1 MKWSEY
7 YKSGKKEK
15 KATIDEKEVAHLK
28 AQVAQIPTLVEE
40 KVRQQV
46 QHIVETQQR
55 TQRQQVEDQ
64 VGTTLSSII
73 PTLVAGLDAWY
84 RGGKKGPPPVPSFT
98 GSNSHNVEPS
108 VSPQAATMVS
118 PAAPTLVAPAAPTL
132 VAPAAPTVVAPAAPT
147 LVSPAAPLLQ
157 LNAPVAADNTPP
169 GTAPTSGHSISCT
182 PAAGGASTLAE
193 LDAITVTNPR
203 LRYDF
208 HILAFDY
215 ASHP

>member
-1 MKWSEY
+1 MEH
-7 YKSGKKEK
+7 KKLS
-15 KATIDEKEVAHLK
+15 IRWRRIIV
-28 AQVAQIPTLVEE
+28 QIPTLVETLVE
-40 KVRQQV
+40 EQVRQQV

-132 VAPAAPTVVAPAAPT
+132 LAPAAPT

-169 GTAPTSGHSISCT
+169 GTAPTSGHSISGT

-203 LRYDF
+203 LR
-208 HILAFDY
+208 
-215 ASHP
+215 

>member
-28 AQVAQIPTLVEE
+28 AQVAQIPTLVETLVE
-40 KVRQQV
+40 EQVRQQV

-108 VSPQAATMVS
+108 VSPQAATMV
-118 PAAPTLVAPAAPTL
+118 APAAPTL
-132 VAPAAPTVVAPAAPT
+132 VAPAAPT

-169 GTAPTSGHSISCT
+169 GTAPTSGHSISGT

-203 LRYDF
+203 LR
-208 HILAFDY
+208 
-215 ASHP
+215 

>member
-28 AQVAQIPTLVEE
+28 AQVAQIPTLVETLVE
-40 KVRQQV
+40 EQVRQQV

-132 VAPAAPTVVAPAAPT
+132 VAPAAPT

-169 GTAPTSGHSISCT
+169 GTAPTSGHSISGT

-203 LRYDF
+203 LR
-208 HILAFDY
+208 
-215 ASHP
+215 

>member
-7 YKSGKKEK
+7 YKSGKKER
-15 KATIDEKEVAHLK
+15 KATIDEKEVAQLK
-28 AQVAQIPTLVEE
+28 AQVAQIPTIVEE
-40 KVRQQV
+40 QVRQQV

-64 VGTTLSSII
+64 VGNTLSSII

-118 PAAPTLVAPAAPTL
+118 LAAPTLVAPAAPTL
-132 VAPAAPTVVAPAAPT
+132 GP
-147 LVSPAAPLLQ
+147 PAAPLLQ
-157 LNAPVAADNTPP
+157 LHAPVAADNTPP

-203 LRYDF
+203 PMTSISLP
-208 HILAFDY
+208 LT
-215 ASHP
+215 S

>member
-28 AQVAQIPTLVEE
+28 AQVAQIPTLVETLVE
-40 KVRQQV
+40 EQVRQQV

-118 PAAPTLVAPAAPTL
+118 PAAPALVAPAAPTL
-132 VAPAAPTVVAPAAPT
+132 VAPAAPT

-169 GTAPTSGHSISCT
+169 GTAPTSGHSISGT

-203 LRYDF
+203 LR
-208 HILAFDY
+208 
-215 ASHP
+215 

>member
-1 MKWSEY
+1 MKWSDY
-7 YKSGKKEK
+7 YKSGKSSK

-28 AQVAQIPTLVEE
+28 AQVAQIPTIVEE
-40 KVRQQV
+40 QVRQQV

-64 VGTTLSSII
+64 VGHTLSSII

-98 GSNSHNVEPS
+98 SSNSHNVEPS
-108 VSPQAATMVS
+108 VSPQVATMVS
-118 PAAPTLVAPAAPTL
+118 PAAPTLLAPA
-132 VAPAAPTVVAPAAPT
+132 V
-147 LVSPAAPLLQ
+147 PLLQ
-157 LNAPVAADNTPP
+157 LNATVAADNTPP

-182 PAAGGASTLAE
+182 PVAGGASTLAE

-203 LRYDF
+203 LR
-208 HILAFDY
+208 
-215 ASHP
+215 

>member
-1 MKWSEY
+1 M
-7 YKSGKKEK
+7 
-15 KATIDEKEVAHLK
+15 
-28 AQVAQIPTLVEE
+28 
-40 KVRQQV
+40 
-46 QHIVETQQR
+46 ETQQR

-73 PTLVAGLDAWY
+73 PTLVAGLDEWY

-132 VAPAAPTVVAPAAPT
+132 VAPAAPTLVSPAAPT

-203 LRYDF
+203 PMTSISLP
-208 HILAFDY
+208 LT
-215 ASHP
+215 S

>member
-15 KATIDEKEVAHLK
+15 KATIDEKEVAQLK

-40 KVRQQV
+40 QVRQQV

-132 VAPAAPTVVAPAAPT
+132 VAPAAPT

-169 GTAPTSGHSISCT
+169 GTAPTSGHSISGT

-203 LRYDF
+203 LRRLPYPC
-208 HILAFDY
+208 L
-215 ASHP
+215 

>member
-40 KVRQQV
+40 QVRQQV

-132 VAPAAPTVVAPAAPT
+132 V
-147 LVSPAAPLLQ
+147 SPAAPLLQ

-182 PAAGGASTLAE
+182 PVAGGASTLAE

-203 LRYDF
+203 LR
-208 HILAFDY
+208 
-215 ASHP
+215 